1 MKCCYHSVLPP
12 QLRKDPTSSNILQ
25 VWTNI
30 SVSWHSSSNNRKYH
44 LVRAMSL
51 AIPEI
56 SFLTLPWYPQFCIEG
71 YWRDKSSYS
80 FQHLFRDLMSTK
92 VTNPFLTYWHYLLPH
107 TALATNFRSSQ
118 PTVKRVTFFNL
129 FEIDLLRLLHTSYS
143 HRHYQGKW

>member
-25 VWTNI
+25 GWTNI

-56 SFLTLPWYPQFCIEG
+56 SSSPYLGIHNSVLRDIEG
-71 YWRDKSSYS
+71 
-80 FQHLFRDLMSTK
+80 TK
-92 VTNPFLTYWHYLLPH
+92 AAIPFSIYLR
-107 TALATNFRSSQ
+107 T
-118 PTVKRVTFFNL
+118 
-129 FEIDLLRLLHTSYS
+129 
-143 HRHYQGKW
+143 